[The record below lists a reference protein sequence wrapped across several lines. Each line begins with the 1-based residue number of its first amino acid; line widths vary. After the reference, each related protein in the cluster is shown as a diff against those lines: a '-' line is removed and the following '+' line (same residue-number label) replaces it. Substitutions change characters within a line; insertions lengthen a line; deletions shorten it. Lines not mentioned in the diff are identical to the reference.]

1 MAKASVK
8 DLGDIA
14 GKVVLVRQ
22 DLNVPLKGET
32 ITDDTRIREA
42 IPTLKF
48 LVGKGAKV
56 LVATHLVSLQCENP
70 VLGFARILGWFPDS
84 YLLTLF
90 NLNTL
95 CTSFYANMPP

>member
-8 DLGDIA
+8 DLGDIT

-22 DLNVPLKGET
+22 DLNVPLDGTT

-56 LVATHLVSLQCENP
+56 LVATHLVSLLRDKT
-70 VLGFARILGWFPDS
+70 VLGFMLHMDPHSMSSLELYSIS
-84 YLLTLF
+84 YNLF
-90 NLNTL
+90 RNH
-95 CTSFYANMPP
+95 

>member
-8 DLGDIA
+8 DLGDIQ

-22 DLNVPLKGET
+22 DLNVPQDKDLK

-48 LVGKGAKV
+48 LVDKGAKV
-56 LVATHLVSLQCENP
+56 LIATHLV
-70 VLGFARILGWFPDS
+70 R
-84 YLLTLF
+84 
-90 NLNTL
+90 NL
-95 CTSFYANMPP
+95 PGIPIPG